1 MDQLLEK
8 AADEAG
14 VDVEQ
19 ARSVKELLDAGASIP
34 FIARYRKEA
43 TKGLDEVQVGALR
56 DALKRG
62 QDLEE
67 RRTAI
72 LESIDKQGKLTAALR
87 KRIRACKSRTELED
101 LYVPFRPKRRTRA
114 TIAREQG
121 LEALADRLW
130 EQEVAPGAAGELA
143 KTFVNKKKKVSS
155 AEEALAGA
163 CDILAERIVAL
174 PEVRQE
180 IRTLFREQSAVCAK
194 AAKGKKTSKSSK
206 GKASK
211 DKPDASNKFEDY
223 YDFSEPLSQVAP
235 HRLLALFRGEKEKA
249 LSINFAVDTNKAHR
263 SIHRK
268 VVRDPKSDV
277 SPLFEKAAV
286 EAYDRLLS
294 KQIETE
300 TRQELKERADIEAV
314 ETFANNLRNLL
325 LAAPLPET
333 AVLAI
338 DPGFRTG
345 CKFAVLDSTGC
356 LLEHGTVYPTE
367 PKKDVVGTYKAFDS
381 LLKQHPIA
389 AVAVGNGTGGRETD
403 TVVREYL
410 QKRDRKDI
418 PVVMVNESGA
428 SIYSASPVAREE
440 FPDLDLTVRGAISI
454 GRRLQDPLAE
464 LVKLD
469 PSSLGVGEYQ
479 HDVDQQLLQDK
490 LDEVVTSCVNH
501 VGVDLNTAS
510 AALLSRVSGIGP
522 KLAKA
527 IVVYREKSGSF
538 SSRQELLDVPGLGA
552 KTFEQAAGFLRV
564 RGNNPLDNSA
574 IHPESYKFVKKL
586 SRDLGVSLEEL
597 VGNESLVARID
608 ADRYAGEEVGTYTLD
623 DILNE
628 IRKPGRDP
636 RADFTPVHFRDDVRE
651 PEDLQEGMILEGV
664 VTNVTPFGAF
674 VDVGVHRDGLVHISQ
689 LADQFVE
696 DPHEIVKVSDRVQVR
711 VLGIDHDRERIAL
724 SMKALDDALVPVS
737 AK

>member
-14 VDVEQ
+14 VKVEQ
-19 ARSVKELLDAGASIP
+19 ARSVWELLDAGATIP

-43 TKGLDEVQVGALR
+43 TGGLDEVQIGTLR

-62 QDLEE
+62 RELEE
-67 RRTAI
+67 RRSAI
-72 LESIDKQGKLTAALR
+72 LDSIAKQKKLTAALR
-87 KRIRACKSRTELED
+87 KRIQACQSRAELED
-101 LYVPFRPKRRTRA
+101 LYVPYRQKRRTRA
-114 TIAREQG
+114 TVAREQG
-121 LEALADRLW
+121 LEPLADQLW
-130 EQEVAPGAAGELA
+130 EQEAKAGPAEELA
-143 KTFVNKKKKVSS
+143 KAYVNKKKKVKSP
-155 AEEALAGA
+155 AEALAGA

-180 IRTLFREQSAVCAK
+180 IRKLFREQSAVSVK
-194 AAKGKKTSKSSK
+194 PAKGKAE
-206 GKASK
+206 GK
-211 DKPDASNKFEDY
+211 DKDKDKFSDY
-223 YDFSEPLSQVAP
+223 YDLNEPLAEVPP

-249 LSINFAVDTNKAHR
+249 LSVNFCVDANKAHQ
-263 SIHRK
+263 SILGQVIRNPDSAS
-268 VVRDPKSDV
+268 RQ
-277 SPLFEKAAV
+277 LFEKASA
-286 EAYDRLLS
+286 EAFDRMLS

-300 TRQELKERADIEAV
+300 TRQVLKARADLEAV
-314 ETFANNLRNLL
+314 DTFANNLRNLL
-325 LAAPLPET
+325 LAAPLPAT

-345 CKFAVLDSTGC
+345 CKFVVLDATGR
-356 LLEHGTVYPTE
+356 LLEHGRVYPTE
-367 PKKDVVGTYKAFDS
+367 PRNDIAGTHKAFDK
-381 LLKQHPIA
+381 LMEQHPIG

-403 TVVREYL
+403 TVVRDYL
-410 QKRDRKDI
+410 EKRHRQDV

-428 SIYSASPVAREE
+428 SIYSASAVAREE

-469 PSSLGVGEYQ
+469 PGSLGVGEYQ
-479 HDVDQQLLQDK
+479 HDVDQQLLQEK

-510 AALLSRVSGIGP
+510 AALLGRVSGIGP

-527 IVVYREKSGSF
+527 IVSYREKNGPF
-538 SSRQELLDVPGLGA
+538 SSRRELLEVPGLGA

-564 RGNNPLDNSA
+564 RGSNPLDNSA
-574 IHPESYKFVKKL
+574 IHPESYEFVEKL
-586 SRDLGVSLEEL
+586 SRDLDVSLEEL
-597 VGNESLVARID
+597 VGNQSLVTRID
-608 ADRYAGEEVGTYTLD
+608 VDRYLGPEVGTYTLN
-623 DILNE
+623 DILDE

-651 PEDLQEGMILEGV
+651 PEDLREGMILEGV

-674 VDVGVHRDGLVHISQ
+674 IDVGVHRDGLVHISQ
-689 LADQFVE
+689 LADHFVE
-696 DPHEIVKVSDRVQVR
+696 DPHEIVRVGDRVRVR
-711 VLGIDHDRERIAL
+711 VLSVDCDRQRIAL
-724 SMKALDDALVPVS
+724 SMKDLNTATVP